1 MVNDAPGKPP
11 VRPTEPDVLA
21 AIREIAAREL
31 QKTREI
37 LPSHELIG
45 DLELDSITLVTMLA
59 ELENRFEVHLPPA
72 DSEAL
77 RTVQDLVARVMEHAG
92 APRP

>member
-1 MVNDAPGKPP
+1 MVSASI
-11 VRPTEPDVLA
+11 TETDVLE

-31 QKTREI
+31 QMAREI

-59 ELENRFEVHLPPA
+59 SIENRFRVCLPSA
-72 DSEAL
+72 DEGTIK
-77 RTVQDLVARVMEHAG
+77 TVQHIVEQVVQRSRE
-92 APRP
+92 RQS